1 MEVLA
6 FPSRLR
12 APRSAEHHSATVA
25 AAKVL
30 AVAGVAAYN
39 WWVVVPF
46 VPGLMPSVNGFFS
59 DLEATGRPH
68 AALMSDAD
76 LTAGIL
82 MVAALLLRGSR
93 AGQGVRREWKWMVA
107 FAVAGAVGGR
117 YSYACA
123 EGLSATCRRLEWH
136 LQLPVHHYIHVASG
150 IAEFAALTV
159 AAVIARRRTRGQ
171 ATLEARVYDGVV
183 KVLAIGYP
191 LLGLVYLTDRLGTLV
206 EPVFFVAFSVMLL
219 AVIFEPAGRQTTP
232 SWAER
237 VAARGIESQ
246 AFGQEEPAA
255 GGPAQSPVWPVSP
268 MIPVPA
274 TLLLPPVGR
283 ASP

>member
-12 APRSAEHHSATVA
+12 ESRSAGHHSATVT

-30 AVAGVAAYN
+30 AVTGVAAYN

-76 LTAGIL
+76 LAAGIL
-82 MVAALLLRGSR
+82 MVAALLLRGPR
-93 AGQGVRREWKWMVA
+93 AGQAVRREWKWMVA
-107 FAVAGAVGGR
+107 FALAGAVGGR
-117 YSYACA
+117 YPYACA
-123 EGLSATCRRLEWH
+123 EGLSATCRRLEFH
-136 LQLPVHHYIHVASG
+136 LQLPVHHYVHVASG

-159 AAVIARRRTRGQ
+159 AAVIAMGRTRGQ
-171 ATLEARVYDGVV
+171 STTEARVYEAVV

-206 EPVFFVAFSVMLL
+206 EPVFFVAFSVMVLT
-219 AVIFEPAGRQTTP
+219 VIFEPVGGGAAPGWSGRV
-232 SWAER
+232 S
-237 VAARGIESQ
+237 ARGIEPADQPSGQ
-246 AFGQEEPAA
+246 ATPATE
-255 GGPAQSPVWPVSP
+255 SPVSP
-268 MIPVPA
+268 MMAAPTTLGSPA
-274 TLLLPPVGR
+274 IR
-283 ASP
+283 